1 MRRYSKLNFSA
12 NTGKKRGVISM
23 KFMMDLYGNGLLLG
37 EKTLDSLWM
46 RQNLTMNNIANVD
59 TPGFKSQYMTFENE
73 LAQKI
78 RSALTVKKTS
88 MKNVARG
95 IENMRPSVHT
105 TLNESTRLDENNV
118 DMDQEQVELA
128 RTAYEYQFMIS
139 SVSSDLSRLRSA
151 AKNF

>member
-1 MRRYSKLNFSA
+1 
-12 NTGKKRGVISM
+12 
-23 KFMMDLYGNGLLLG
+23 MMDLYGNGLLLG

-73 LAQKI
+73 RAQKI

>member
-1 MRRYSKLNFSA
+1 
-12 NTGKKRGVISM
+12 
-23 KFMMDLYGNGLLLG
+23 MMDLYGNGLLLG

-118 DMDQEQVELA
+118 DVDTENTELA
-128 RTAYEYQFMIS
+128 SEQLRYEMLTTSINEEFKRMQAVI
-139 SVSSDLSRLRSA
+139 
-151 AKNF
+151 K

>member
-1 MRRYSKLNFSA
+1 
-12 NTGKKRGVISM
+12 
-23 KFMMDLYGNGLLLG
+23 MMDLYGNGLLLG

-59 TPGFKSQYMTFENE
+59 TPGFKSQYMTFGNE
-73 LAQKI
+73 LARKI
-78 RSALTVKKTS
+78 QSALSVKKTS

-118 DMDQEQVELA
+118 DMDQEQVELV

>member
-1 MRRYSKLNFSA
+1 
-12 NTGKKRGVISM
+12 
-23 KFMMDLYGNGLLLG
+23 MMDLYGNGLLLG

-128 RTAYEYQFMIS
+128 RTAYEYQFMIC

>member
-1 MRRYSKLNFSA
+1 
-12 NTGKKRGVISM
+12 
-23 KFMMDLYGNGLLLG
+23 MMDLYGNGLLLG
-37 EKTLDSLWM
+37 EKNLDSLWM

-73 LAQKI
+73 LARKI
-78 RSALTVKKTS
+78 QSALSVKKTS

-139 SVSSDLSRLRSA
+139 SVISDLSRLRSA

>member
-1 MRRYSKLNFSA
+1 
-12 NTGKKRGVISM
+12 
-23 KFMMDLYGNGLLLG
+23 MMDLYGNGLLLG

-118 DMDQEQVELA
+118 DMDPRQTHE
-128 RTAYEYQFMIS
+128 
-139 SVSSDLSRLRSA
+139 
-151 AKNF
+151 

>member
-1 MRRYSKLNFSA
+1 
-12 NTGKKRGVISM
+12 
-23 KFMMDLYGNGLLLG
+23 MMDLYGNGLLLG

-128 RTAYEYQFMIS
+128 RTAYEYPRQTHERS
-139 SVSSDLSRLRSA
+139 SGINSAFCYFLS
-151 AKNF
+151 F

>member
-1 MRRYSKLNFSA
+1 
-12 NTGKKRGVISM
+12 
-23 KFMMDLYGNGLLLG
+23 MMDLYGNGLLLG

-118 DMDQEQVELA
+118 DMEQVELA
-128 RTAYEYQFMIS
+128 RTAYEYQYMIS

>member
-1 MRRYSKLNFSA
+1 
-12 NTGKKRGVISM
+12 
-23 KFMMDLYGNGLLLG
+23 MMDLYGNGLLLG

-95 IENMRPSVHT
+95 IENMRPSVNT

>member
-1 MRRYSKLNFSA
+1 
-12 NTGKKRGVISM
+12 
-23 KFMMDLYGNGLLLG
+23 MMDLYGNGLLLG

-78 RSALTVKKTS
+78 RSALTVQKTS

-105 TLNESTRLDENNV
+105 TLNESTRLDGSLTV
-118 DMDQEQVELA
+118 A
-128 RTAYEYQFMIS
+128 
-139 SVSSDLSRLRSA
+139 
-151 AKNF
+151 

>member
-1 MRRYSKLNFSA
+1 
-12 NTGKKRGVISM
+12 
-23 KFMMDLYGNGLLLG
+23 MMDLYGNGLLLG

-78 RSALTVKKTS
+78 RSALTVQKAS
-88 MKNVARG
+88 MKNVKNVARG

-128 RTAYEYQFMIS
+128 RTAYEYQYMIS

>member
-1 MRRYSKLNFSA
+1 
-12 NTGKKRGVISM
+12 
-23 KFMMDLYGNGLLLG
+23 MMDLYGNGLLLG

-118 DMDQEQVELA
+118 DMDPGVSLLA
-128 RTAYEYQFMIS
+128 FEVYASYIKSVARSFYSQLLLLWIPMRTKFPP
-139 SVSSDLSRLRSA
+139 VLSFCL
-151 AKNF
+151 FLMLFLIPFI

>member
-1 MRRYSKLNFSA
+1 MTDF
-12 NTGKKRGVISM
+12 
-23 KFMMDLYGNGLLLG
+23 YGNGLLLG

-59 TPGFKSQYMTFENE
+59 TPGFKSQYLTFENE
-73 LAQKI
+73 LSQKI
-78 RSALTVKKTS
+78 QSALSVKKAS
-88 MKNVARG
+88 GKEVAKG
-95 IENMRPSVHT
+95 IERMRPSVHT
-105 TLNESTRLDENNV
+105 TWNESTRLDENNV

-151 AKNF
+151 AKSF

>member
-1 MRRYSKLNFSA
+1 
-12 NTGKKRGVISM
+12 
-23 KFMMDLYGNGLLLG
+23 MMDLYGNGLLLG

-105 TLNESTRLDENNV
+105 TLMNQPDWMRIMWIWIRNRLNW
-118 DMDQEQVELA
+118 QEQLMN
-128 RTAYEYQFMIS
+128 TSI
-139 SVSSDLSRLRSA
+139 
-151 AKNF
+151 

>member
-1 MRRYSKLNFSA
+1 
-12 NTGKKRGVISM
+12 
-23 KFMMDLYGNGLLLG
+23 MMDLYGNGLLLG

-118 DMDQEQVELA
+118 DMDQEQVHDKRMNDCLPPILFSAIFKLLKVLPDTELDA
-128 RTAYEYQFMIS
+128 C
-139 SVSSDLSRLRSA
+139 
-151 AKNF
+151 

>member
-1 MRRYSKLNFSA
+1 
-12 NTGKKRGVISM
+12 
-23 KFMMDLYGNGLLLG
+23 MMDLYGNGLLLG

-78 RSALTVKKTS
+78 RSALTVQKAS

-95 IENMRPSVHT
+95 IENMRPVFRR
-105 TLNESTRLDENNV
+105 STRK
-118 DMDQEQVELA
+118 
-128 RTAYEYQFMIS
+128 FPSFSSCHFFIS
-139 SVSSDLSRLRSA
+139 FPASRFFLYLQQIFNA
-151 AKNF
+151 LLGLFLLKKFF

>member
-1 MRRYSKLNFSA
+1 
-12 NTGKKRGVISM
+12 
-23 KFMMDLYGNGLLLG
+23 MMDLYGNGLLLG

-78 RSALTVKKTS
+78 RSALTVQKAS

-105 TLNESTRLDENNV
+105 TLNESTRLPSLGFSTITFGSNKIP
-118 DMDQEQVELA
+118 L
-128 RTAYEYQFMIS
+128 
-139 SVSSDLSRLRSA
+139 LL
-151 AKNF
+151 

>member
-1 MRRYSKLNFSA
+1 
-12 NTGKKRGVISM
+12 
-23 KFMMDLYGNGLLLG
+23 MMDLYGNGLLLG

-78 RSALTVKKTS
+78 RSALTVQKAS

-118 DMDQEQVELA
+118 DMDQEQVELV

>member
-1 MRRYSKLNFSA
+1 
-12 NTGKKRGVISM
+12 
-23 KFMMDLYGNGLLLG
+23 MMDLYGNGLLLG

-128 RTAYEYQFMIS
+128 RTAYEYQYMIS

-151 AKNF
+151 AKTFKSYKLYG

>member
-1 MRRYSKLNFSA
+1 
-12 NTGKKRGVISM
+12 
-23 KFMMDLYGNGLLLG
+23 MMDLYGNGLLLG

-105 TLNESTRLDENNV
+105 TLNESTRLDE
-118 DMDQEQVELA
+118 DQEQVELA

>member
-1 MRRYSKLNFSA
+1 
-12 NTGKKRGVISM
+12 
-23 KFMMDLYGNGLLLG
+23 MMDLYGNGLLLG

-73 LAQKI
+73 LARKI
-78 RSALTVKKTS
+78 QSALSVKKTS

-128 RTAYEYQFMIS
+128 RTAYEYQYMIS
-139 SVSSDLSRLRSA
+139 SVSSDISCLRSA